1 MSSRNLPIEQL
12 VLSYKPLTYQLMCEL
27 IPENLQFTKK
37 VADFKTM
44 KVRARRMA
52 RGKDQI
58 AASKNVAADTH
69 THTHP
74 FNGPFPGL
82 PR

>member
-1 MSSRNLPIEQL
+1 
-12 VLSYKPLTYQLMCEL
+12 MCEL

-58 AASKNVAADTH
+58 AASKNVAADMAPNLSAAPKLNRH
-69 THTHP
+69 GCDC
-74 FNGPFPGL
+74 F
-82 PR
+82 

>member
-1 MSSRNLPIEQL
+1 
-12 VLSYKPLTYQLMCEL
+12 V
-27 IPENLQFTKK
+27 IPENLPFTKK

-58 AASKNVAADTH
+58 AASKNVAADMA
-69 THTHP
+69 P
-74 FNGPFPGL
+74 NLSAAPKL
-82 PR
+82 N